1 MEKEMPPST
10 HERLLEIYKSFL
22 VIGGMPEAVSAFLDT
37 GSILECQKVHR
48 DIVINFMDDFQKY
61 DSPVPP
67 DILKRVFDF
76 AAHHVCSQV
85 KSSSAVEG
93 VSAYIFNESIDLLHR
108 AGLIHPVRAS
118 SCDVIPLGSAG
129 KETNRKLILFDTGVY
144 LTHCGLDA
152 ASLMASQIFD
162 EMNRGNI
169 VEMEVGLELIKSSDS
184 HTESDLYYWY
194 RSGAN
199 AEVDYVIQAGGNI
212 LPIEVKASG
221 KGSMQSLWSYLSSHA
236 LSPFG
241 VRVSLENYGSY
252 DDIRVCPVYSAH
264 KIRNIFISS

>member
-1 MEKEMPPST
+1 M
-10 HERLLEIYKSFL
+10 
-22 VIGGMPEAVSAFLDT
+22 IGGMPEAVSAFLDT
-37 GSILECQKVHR
+37 GSILESQKVHR
-48 DIVINFMDDFQKY
+48 DIVMNFMDDFQKY

-67 DILKRVFDF
+67 DVLKRVFDF

-93 VSAYIFNESIDLLHR
+93 VSAYIFDESIDLLHR
-108 AGLIHPVRAS
+108 AGLIHPVKAS
-118 SCDVIPLGSAG
+118 SCDVIPLGSTG
-129 KETNRKLILFDTGVY
+129 KEANKKLILFDTGVY

-169 VEMEVGLELIKSSDS
+169 VEMEVGLELIKSSDF

-199 AEVDYVIQAGGNI
+199 AEVDYVIQAGENI

-221 KGSMQSLWSYLSSHA
+221 KGSMQSLWSYLSSHT

-241 VRVSLENYGSY
+241 IRVSLENYGSY
-252 DDIRVCPVYSAH
+252 DDIRVCPVYAAH
-264 KIRNIFISS
+264 KIRDMSI